1 MTRVA
6 FDTNVIVSAVLFDH
20 SVPGQAV
27 VRALRSGTI
36 LISDALVE
44 ELVAVL
50 ARDRFDR
57 YVSREIRVDFLDA
70 LVREFELITVT
81 EFIHVCRDPKDD
93 HVLDLA
99 VNGNAEVIVTGDN
112 DLLVLNPFRGVQIV
126 TPAEFLDG

>member
-6 FDTNVIVSAVLFDH
+6 FDTNVIVSAALFDN

-36 LISDALVE
+36 LISGALVE
-44 ELVAVL
+44 ELSAVL

-57 YVSREIRVDFLDA
+57 YVSREMRADFLDA
-70 LVREFELITVT
+70 LVRESEVITVT

-99 VNGNAEVIVTGDN
+99 VNGKAEVIVTGDN
-112 DLLVLNPFRGVQIV
+112 DLLVLNPFRGVRIV